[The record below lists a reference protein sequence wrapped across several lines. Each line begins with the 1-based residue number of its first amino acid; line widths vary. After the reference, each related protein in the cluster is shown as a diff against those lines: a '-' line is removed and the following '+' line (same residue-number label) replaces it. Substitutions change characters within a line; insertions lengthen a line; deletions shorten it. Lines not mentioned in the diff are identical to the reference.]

1 MTSTQHSQ
9 TQHAQLTLPGQSH
22 TAEGRHDH
30 TGMYVMHFG
39 FRRDLA
45 SLASAVAN
53 TPLGDTAT
61 WSALQVRWR
70 LFADVLHHHHA
81 AEDDYYWPALSA
93 AVQLRGTADD
103 QRLVA
108 AVEDEH
114 AGIDPALAACAAG
127 FAEALAH
134 PCESHRAALEV
145 RIVTFREA
153 LDEHLA
159 HEEGETLPLVQ
170 RVMTAAEFAASEQA
184 IERHAYPLRM
194 ILVVLPWA
202 WHRLPADAEARMQAS
217 VGPVLRL
224 LHRLLRGGFE
234 RRERVAF
241 RYSDVLLPD

>member
-1 MTSTQHSQ
+1 MTTTEHAK
-9 TQHAQLTLPGQSH
+9 AQLTLPGQSH
-22 TAEGRHDH
+22 TADGPHDH

-45 SLASAVAN
+45 NLASAVAN

-61 WSALQVRWR
+61 WNFLQARWQ
-70 LFADVLHHHHA
+70 LFAEILHHHHA

-103 QRLVA
+103 HLLVA
-108 AVEDEH
+108 AMEDEH
-114 AGIDPALAACAAG
+114 AGIDPALAACADG
-127 FAEALAH
+127 FAEVLTH

-170 RVMTAAEFAASEQA
+170 RVMTAAEFAASERA
-184 IERHAYPLRM
+184 IERNAYPPRM
-194 ILVVLPWA
+194 IPVVLPWA
-202 WHRLPADAEARMQAS
+202 WHRLPADAVDRMQAS

-234 RRERVAF
+234 RREGAAF
-241 RYSDVLLPD
+241 RYSDVVLPD